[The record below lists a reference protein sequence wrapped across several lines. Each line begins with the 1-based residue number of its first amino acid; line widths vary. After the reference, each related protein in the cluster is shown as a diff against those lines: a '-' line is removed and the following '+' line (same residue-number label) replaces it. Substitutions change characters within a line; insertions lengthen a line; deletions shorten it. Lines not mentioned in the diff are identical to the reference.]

1 MQYMISPLDLSQRQ
15 LLIYKV
21 LYDKCDFNTMQVSIT
36 IDNIKIAINVA
47 DFNYSAI
54 YRDINKMIEKGY
66 IEIVRKAGKGVAPA
80 YRLVKINELKVKT
93 KCKPSANQTKTK
105 CKPKPSNFNV
115 LKVIENTKC
124 KPNENQ
130 VTTNSKDKDKDIYI
144 YSRVIDYLNE
154 KASKSF
160 KYTTK
165 KTKSCIDA
173 RLREGFTEADF
184 LKVIDIK
191 TKQWKDNSDMNMYL
205 RPTTLFG
212 TKFESYLQESN
223 YNDKEKQKN
232 KEVNFDDIQI
242 LDNENNRIDI

>member
-36 IDNIKIAINVA
+36 IENIKIAINVA

-54 YRDINKMIEKGY
+54 YRDINKMIKKGY

-93 KCKPSANQTKTK
+93 KCKPNENQVQTKTEQFQ
-105 CKPKPSNFNV
+105 C
-115 LKVIENTKC
+115 IEGYKEYQVQTK
-124 KPNENQ
+124 KYQ

-191 TKQWKDNSDMNMYL
+191 TKHWKDNSNMNMYL

>member
-1 MQYMISPLDLSQRQ
+1 MQYMISPLDLTQRQ

-93 KCKPSANQTKTK
+93 KCKPNENQVQTKTEQFQCVEGYK
-105 CKPKPSNFNV
+105 EYQV
-115 LKVIENTKC
+115 QTK
-124 KPNENQ
+124 KYQ

-154 KASKSF
+154 KASKNF
-160 KYTTK
+160 KHTTK

-191 TKQWKDNSDMNMYL
+191 TEEWKDNPNMNRYL
-205 RPTTLFG
+205 RPETLFG
-212 TKFESYLQESN
+212 TKFEGYLQE
-223 YNDKEKQKN
+223 DTKQDHAEQQTITSLYGAN
-232 KEVNFDDIQI
+232 K
-242 LDNENNRIDI
+242 L